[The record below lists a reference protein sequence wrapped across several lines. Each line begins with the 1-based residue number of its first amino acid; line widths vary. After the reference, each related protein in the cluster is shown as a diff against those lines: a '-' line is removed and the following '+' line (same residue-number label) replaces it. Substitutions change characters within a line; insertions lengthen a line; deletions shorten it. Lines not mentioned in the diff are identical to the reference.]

1 MWQVNRFE
9 GLSFAPR
16 GLSVLRKEHFSFII
30 CHLSFIIA
38 SKASVEW
45 GERSEERGV
54 GSEE

>member
-45 GERSEERGV
+45 GERSEE
-54 GSEE
+54 